1 MRILKLQ
8 INLAKDTRK
17 QLLEDLKRY
26 FQRERDEDLGNLGA
40 ELLLDFIINDLGPH
54 FYNQGI
60 QDAYAYMQ
68 ERIEDMLALEK
79 TLR

>member
-40 ELLLDFIINDLGPH
+40 ELLLDFILPI
-54 FYNQGI
+54 
-60 QDAYAYMQ
+60 
-68 ERIEDMLALEK
+68 K
-79 TLR
+79 

>member
-17 QLLEDLKRY
+17 RLLEDLKRY

-79 TLR
+79 PLR

>member
-1 MRILKLQ
+1 MQ
-8 INLAKDTRK
+8 INIAKDTRN

-60 QDAYAYMQ
+60 QDAYAYMR

-79 TLR
+79 PLR

>member
-1 MRILKLQ
+1 MKLQ

-79 TLR
+79 ALR